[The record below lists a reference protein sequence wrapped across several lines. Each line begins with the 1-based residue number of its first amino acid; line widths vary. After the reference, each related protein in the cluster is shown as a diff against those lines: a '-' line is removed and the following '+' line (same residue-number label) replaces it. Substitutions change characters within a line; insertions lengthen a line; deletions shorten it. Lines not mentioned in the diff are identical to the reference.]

1 VLEISSQLQK
11 CIIFIARKNMS
22 SPKDKNQIVVRITDK
37 LNKKIEKASESKGLT
52 KASWV
57 RQLIIET
64 LDGAERS

>member
-1 VLEISSQLQK
+1 M
-11 CIIFIARKNMS
+11 RNT
-22 SPKDKNQIVVRITDK
+22 KDKNQIVVRITDK

-64 LDGAERS
+64 LDDAESAARP